1 MSDPLRTVLVRR
13 PDDSFAGADPKRWG
27 YAAKPNLAKAQKEH
41 DGLVDLLEQS
51 GIEVRYHGEPQPG
64 RADSMFVHDPA
75 IVTDRG
81 AVILRM
87 GKKLRRGEEASM
99 ARALER
105 LRVPILATL
114 RGEATADGEALPWLI
129 HDELDT
135 DRGFQTF
142 TDCSRQVRQ

>member
-75 IVTDRG
+75 IVTDRDRKSTRLNSSHVRISY
-81 AVILRM
+81 AVFCL
-87 GKKLRRGEEASM
+87 KKKKES
-99 ARALER
+99 
-105 LRVPILATL
+105 
-114 RGEATADGEALPWLI
+114 
-129 HDELDT
+129 
-135 DRGFQTF
+135 
-142 TDCSRQVRQ
+142 

>member
-64 RADSMFVHDPA
+64 RADAARYVAD
-75 IVTDRG
+75 G
-81 AVILRM
+81 A
-87 GKKLRRGEEASM
+87 
-99 ARALER
+99 
-105 LRVPILATL
+105 RVPEGCATH
-114 RGEATADGEALPWLI
+114 R
-129 HDELDT
+129 
-135 DRGFQTF
+135 
-142 TDCSRQVRQ
+142 